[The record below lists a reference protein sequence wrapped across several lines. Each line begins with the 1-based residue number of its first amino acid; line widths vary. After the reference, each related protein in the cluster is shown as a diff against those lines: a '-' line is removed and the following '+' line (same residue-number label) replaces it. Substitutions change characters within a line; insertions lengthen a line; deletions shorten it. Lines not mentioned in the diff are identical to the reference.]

1 MSQTLK
7 NQKHP
12 FPGATLHWPETMLR
26 NSKQKKMQPLWQ
38 QWSVWI
44 TITLVSVWKS
54 ERLCVSMNRRERER
68 DLSDSSIWFTW
79 NEMRESNGKVSF
91 GEMREGKSRVN
102 YMRCANEAL
111 EKSFIKITMLL
122 FILFLSFLAKNKMK
136 SEILEQQQFSLPIF
150 FKCIN

>member
-1 MSQTLK
+1 MKCLSY
-7 NQKHP
+7 NNI
-12 FPGATLHWPETMLR
+12 G
-26 NSKQKKMQPLWQ
+26 
-38 QWSVWI
+38 
-44 TITLVSVWKS
+44 VSVCLKKKKKW
-54 ERLCVSMNRRERER
+54 EVEWQWIEERER